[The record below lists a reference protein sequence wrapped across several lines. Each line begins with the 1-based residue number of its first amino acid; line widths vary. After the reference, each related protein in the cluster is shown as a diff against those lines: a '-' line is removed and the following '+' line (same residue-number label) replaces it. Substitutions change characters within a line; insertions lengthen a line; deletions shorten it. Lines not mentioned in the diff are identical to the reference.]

1 MMTTVSDAFFHQNVE
16 LLMNPPLR
24 TKKPFLKPASN
35 GKQKKKKKMMM
46 KNEGEENKVLHPPE
60 NGLLVPHLI
69 PVAQDTM
76 KAWKSLVDGANKI
89 LTKFPVKVCR

>member
-1 MMTTVSDAFFHQNVE
+1 
-16 LLMNPPLR
+16 MNPPLR
-24 TKKPFLKPASN
+24 TKKPFLKPAAN
-35 GKQKKKKKMMM
+35 GKQKKKQKKE
-46 KNEGEENKVLHPPE
+46 KNEGQENQVLHPPE

-76 KAWKSLVDGANKI
+76 KAWKSLVDGATKI